1 MPPRE
6 GALLGDL
13 VSFDNAHNLTNEY
26 HRACSAISG
35 IFSKK
40 IRREILNFF
49 FSRNMM
55 CPKYAVTCATDE

>member
-35 IFSKK
+35 IFFKK
-40 IRREILNFF
+40 NTPRNFKFF
-49 FSRNMM
+49 FLA
-55 CPKYAVTCATDE
+55 KYDVP